1 MKCLICR
8 REFYPKRTLR
18 TLFVEEPVFKC
29 YGCDR
34 KYDIHPRV
42 SVLPIQNYQLYLIS
56 LNLDEKV
63 SDLAFLHEMNVILED
78 LLRKTK
84 KTDTILWIDEFT
96 EALYQE
102 LEKLDY
108 GNIYVISVRQPI
120 FLV

>member
-1 MKCLICR
+1 
-8 REFYPKRTLR
+8 
-18 TLFVEEPVFKC
+18 
-29 YGCDR
+29 
-34 KYDIHPRV
+34 
-42 SVLPIQNYQLYLIS
+42 VLPIQNYQLYLIS

-78 LLRKTK
+78 LLRKIK